1 MFYYISQICLHV
13 IGSYNILK
21 FCNVILCKIAEENL
35 LSLLIGDL
43 LTMIHCKNSIYPII
57 DSPLNTCVLFY
68 VEKRLFLS
76 DGFLTVG
83 GGSCNISLS
92 LTPSGIWF
100 VIQRGKGKH
109 KIAMNLTSTYF
120 HSAITLSNNV
130 VDF

>member
-1 MFYYISQICLHV
+1 MFYYISLICLHV
-13 IGSYNILK
+13 IGNYNILK
-21 FCNVILCKIAEENL
+21 FFNVEIDEENL

-43 LTMIHCKNSIYPII
+43 LTMIYSKNSIYPII
-57 DSPLNTCVLFY
+57 DSPFNTFALFY

-76 DGFLTVG
+76 DDFLTVVAVVATFHCLY
-83 GGSCNISLS
+83 SIRNCIL
-92 LTPSGIWF
+92 F